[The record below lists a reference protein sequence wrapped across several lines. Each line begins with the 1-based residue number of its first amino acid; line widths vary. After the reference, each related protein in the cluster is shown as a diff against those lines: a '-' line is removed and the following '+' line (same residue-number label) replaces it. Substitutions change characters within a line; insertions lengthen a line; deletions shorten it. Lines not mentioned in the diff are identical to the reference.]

1 MLSVFAGSLVITA
14 ACPALGSLA
23 LSWLRYRPAWAALRE
38 EMAKGPPTNTVTV
51 TIRNTT
57 VQGRDVPDRAVPNR
71 SVNANRRAPER
82 AYPETRLP
90 EVAIYR
96 PEFPAKPAPFAGA
109 LRVFRA
115 AA

>member
-23 LSWLRYRPAWAALRE
+23 FSWLRYRPAWAALRQ

-57 VQGRDVPDRAVPNR
+57 VHNCGV
-71 SVNANRRAPER
+71 ANRGVTANLRRPDLAH
-82 AYPETRLP
+82 PETRLP

-109 LRVFRA
+109 LRVLRA